1 METDFDKE
9 IDALLRKE
17 ATGRTITISE
27 FRDGLHLDADEI
39 AAFAEKRVPP
49 AVRKTLITHFAGC
62 DRCRKIL
69 VNTAQLNAE
78 EKRAA
83 AAGVAAP
90 VETALPWY
98 RRLFLFPQLAYVM
111 GGLIILFAGFV
122 GLSVLT
128 RSYLTGESD
137 ISKTANVSVRRPES
151 APATAPA
158 TSSNSSMNTAAN
170 AANTVANAPVIG
182 ETAVPADDTAGGGAG
197 SKQGPSSQVDEG
209 FAKDAQPQAAAP
221 QPPPPATEAV
231 PMRSRKMPESQ
242 LKPEP
247 ERDRT
252 SEEQKAV
259 SVAQPSGSPPVA
271 KESERSDDQQLSS
284 VRESRPKMARKE
296 DQTGAPKKEALSA
309 PSGAGVSAA
318 TVRKYVGGRTFE
330 LKQGVWYDTAF
341 RGQATVNVRR
351 NTKEYRGLDS
361 GLRSIADSFSN
372 SVVVTVWKGRA
383 YRIQ

>member
-9 IDALLRKE
+9 IDALLRND

-49 AVRKTLITHFAGC
+49 AVRKTIVTHFAGC
-62 DRCRKIL
+62 DRCRRIL
-69 VNTAQLNAE
+69 GNTAQLNAE
-78 EKRAA
+78 EKQAA

-90 VETALPWY
+90 VGSALPWY

-111 GGLIILFAGFV
+111 GGLIVLFAGII

-137 ISKTANVSVRRPES
+137 ISRTANVSGRRPES

-170 AANTVANAPVIG
+170 AANTGANAPVIG
-182 ETAVPADDTAGGGAG
+182 ETAVPVDDTAGGGAG
-197 SKQGPSSQVDEG
+197 SKQGPSSPADEG

-221 QPPPPATEAV
+221 APPATEPI
-231 PMRSRKMPESQ
+231 PMRNRRAQELQ
-242 LKPEP
+242 VKPEA
-247 ERDRT
+247 ERDR
-252 SEEQKAV
+252 SADEPKAM
-259 SVAQPSGSPPVA
+259 SVAQPPSVTPAP
-271 KESERSDDQQLSS
+271 KESVRSDDRELSDIQT
-284 VRESRPKMARKE
+284 SRPKMTRKE

-309 PSGAGVSAA
+309 PSGAGVSAT

-351 NTKEYRGLDS
+351 DTKEFRALDS
-361 GLRSIADSFSN
+361 GLRSIAESFTG
-372 SVVVTVWKGRA
+372 SVVVTVWEGRA